1 MKKLVST
8 IALAA
13 TALLLSACY
22 ESTEVT
28 RHEPGVYKGGD
39 DAQTQAAG
47 NRQDALRKRFELVQ
61 LDR

>member
-1 MKKLVST
+1 MKKLLSI
-8 IALAA
+8 IALTAAA
-13 TALLLSACY
+13 TMLSACY

-28 RHEPGVYKGGD
+28 QYEPGVYKGGN

-47 NRQDALRKRFELVQ
+47 NRQDELRKRFELVQ